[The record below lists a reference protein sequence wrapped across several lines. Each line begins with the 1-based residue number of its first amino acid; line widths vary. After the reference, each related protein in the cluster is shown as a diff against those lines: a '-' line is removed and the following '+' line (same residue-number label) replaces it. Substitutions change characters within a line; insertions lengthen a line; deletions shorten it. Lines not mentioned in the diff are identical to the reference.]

1 MICPGQGQSCAAC
14 HMANNYL
21 VCRAN
26 LIQDL
31 ELILRV
37 QQLLWRW
44 RLCCFLFDGGFIKV
58 SVIVGC
64 RGWHCDI
71 LWLCNRPSFHPLL
84 SCFAIHSPVLS
95 LSLLEHNLLHCI
107 YCDNVSRGW
116 MKEGGRGPYILF
128 ICCFDT
134 HIIPKRRERERGSC
148 YSFQVL
154 SRYRT
159 RVWTCF
165 LLAIDNI
172 FTDLSPPRWQGPQ
185 VFCFKVWLSVSD

>member
-134 HIIPKRRERERGSC
+134 HIIPKRSERELLFLFKF
-148 YSFQVL
+148 FQDIGHVCEHVFS
-154 SRYRT
+154 SRWIT
-159 RVWTCF
+159 FPV
-165 LLAIDNI
+165 
-172 FTDLSPPRWQGPQ
+172 LSPPRWQGPQ

>member
-1 MICPGQGQSCAAC
+1 
-14 HMANNYL
+14 MANNYL

-31 ELILRV
+31 ELILRD
-37 QQLLWRW
+37 QQLLLVVAMAVVLFSVRW
-44 RLCCFLFDGGFIKV
+44 RIYQSQCYCWL
-58 SVIVGC
+58 C

-84 SCFAIHSPVLS
+84 VVLQFTLLLSS

-116 MKEGGRGPYILF
+116 MKEGGRALHILF

-134 HIIPKRRERERGSC
+134 HIIPKRSEREGGAVIHSKF
-148 YSFQVL
+148 FQDIGHVCEHVFSSPWITFPQFSL
-154 SRYRT
+154 LRRCFVSKSDSSLTNST
-159 RVWTCF
+159 RETKSHCK
-165 LLAIDNI
+165 LLRM
-172 FTDLSPPRWQGPQ
+172 S
-185 VFCFKVWLSVSD
+185 

>member
-1 MICPGQGQSCAAC
+1 MTISGPAAVNFKLVKNFMICPGQGQSCAAC

-71 LWLCNRPSFHPLL
+71 LWLCNRPSFQPLL

-134 HIIPKRRERERGSC
+134 HIIPKRSERELLFIPS
-148 YSFQVL
+148 SFKI
-154 SRYRT
+154 SD
-159 RVWTCF
+159 TCVNMF
-165 LLAIDNI
+165 
-172 FTDLSPPRWQGPQ
+172 SPRNG
-185 VFCFKVWLSVSD
+185 